1 MCQVSS
7 STFNSFS
14 NFHQWG
20 NKVKWYLTDLILD
33 WDPKPRR
40 LGSEFGLFFVDQR
53 AENLLAHEEGPG
65 HVEAA
70 LVGSTLEG
78 HLDLALSRQVSEPLA
93 VLGVDELKAE
103 TLK

>member
-78 HLDLALSRQVSEPLA
+78 HLDLALSRQVPEPFA